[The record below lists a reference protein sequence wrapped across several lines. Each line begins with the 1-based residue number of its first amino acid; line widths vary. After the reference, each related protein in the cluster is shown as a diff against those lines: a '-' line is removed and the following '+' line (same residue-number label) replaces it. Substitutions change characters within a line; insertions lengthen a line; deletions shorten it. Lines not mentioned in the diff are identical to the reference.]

1 MGTLLQRIQRI
12 ADNEGIKITALEK
25 IIGASK
31 GVLSRAISNGTDI
44 QTKWIQLIVENY
56 PNYSADWLL
65 TGRGSMLKSDTAN
78 PNDIDRSYIDE
89 IKRIFDLSVIPYTG
103 LTVYQYG
110 KYCGIPEYR
119 IKQIYNLKYKPT
131 EEEIGFLSHK
141 LGLSRTWVSTGKEP
155 QFETWKFNKDQFESE
170 YKTFREAEDSKE
182 NRPVAI
188 PTDNP
193 KEGIPL
199 IPVNA
204 MAGALTSEQSVLE
217 YECDRYVVPVFK
229 GADFLIPV
237 KGSSMYPK
245 YSSGDIVACKRVP
258 MTDLFFQWNKVY
270 VLDTNQGALIK
281 RIKRGSDSEHILIVS
296 DNEAYEPFELP
307 IRCIYNVAIV
317 IGVIRLE

>member
-1 MGTLLQRIQRI
+1 MKTFYTKQDVLNRLKEAYNIQKDTELAALLGVSKSTLS
-12 ADNEGIKITALEK
+12 NW
-25 IIGASK
+25 S
-31 GVLSRAISNGTDI
+31 SRNTIDYDKVFSLCEHINI
-44 QTKWIQLIVENY
+44 
-56 PNYSADWLL
+56 DWLL
-65 TGRGSMLKSDTAN
+65 TGRGSMLKTDTTTLMG
-78 PNDIDRSYIDE
+78 DQD
-89 IKRIFDLSVIPYTG
+89 
-103 LTVYQYG
+103 
-110 KYCGIPEYR
+110 
-119 IKQIYNLKYKPT
+119 
-131 EEEIGFLSHK
+131 SHK
-141 LGLSRTWVSTGKEP
+141 E
-155 QFETWKFNKDQFESE
+155 
-170 YKTFREAEDSKE
+170 ED

-188 PTDNP
+188 STDNP

-296 DNEAYEPFELP
+296 DNKDYEPFELP
-307 IRCIYNVAIV
+307 IRCINNVAIV

>member
-1 MGTLLQRIQRI
+1 MKTFYTKQDVLNRLKEAYNIQKDTELATLL
-12 ADNEGIKITALEK
+12 GV
-25 IIGASK
+25 SK
-31 GVLSRAISNGTDI
+31 STLSNWSSRNTIDYDKVFSLCEHINI
-44 QTKWIQLIVENY
+44 
-56 PNYSADWLL
+56 DWLL
-65 TGRGSMLKSDTAN
+65 TGRGSMLKSET
-78 PNDIDRSYIDE
+78 
-89 IKRIFDLSVIPYTG
+89 
-103 LTVYQYG
+103 
-110 KYCGIPEYR
+110 
-119 IKQIYNLKYKPT
+119 KPLM
-131 EEEIGFLSHK
+131 G
-141 LGLSRTWVSTGKEP
+141 
-155 QFETWKFNKDQFESE
+155 DQDS
-170 YKTFREAEDSKE
+170 SKE
-182 NRPVAI
+182 EDDRPVAI
-188 PTDNP
+188 HTDNP

-281 RIKRGSDSEHILIVS
+281 RIKKGSDAEHILIVS
-296 DNEAYEPFELP
+296 DNKDYEPFELP

>member
-1 MGTLLQRIQRI
+1 MNKGKEKEN
-12 ADNEGIKITALEK
+12 ADISARLTDVLNYLSVTKNAFALKIGYERAQTVYD
-25 IIGASK
+25 II
-31 GVLSRAISNGTDI
+31 NGKSAPSYDFFRRF
-44 QTKWIQLIVENY
+44 QMSE
-56 PNYSADWLL
+56 YSEIINIDWLL
-65 TGRGSMLKSDTAN
+65 TGRGSMLKTDTT
-78 PNDIDRSYIDE
+78 PPMGDQD
-89 IKRIFDLSVIPYTG
+89 
-103 LTVYQYG
+103 
-110 KYCGIPEYR
+110 
-119 IKQIYNLKYKPT
+119 
-131 EEEIGFLSHK
+131 SHK
-141 LGLSRTWVSTGKEP
+141 E
-155 QFETWKFNKDQFESE
+155 
-170 YKTFREAEDSKE
+170 ED

>member
-1 MGTLLQRIQRI
+1 MKTFYTKQDVLNRLKEAYNIQKDTELAALLGVSKSTLS
-12 ADNEGIKITALEK
+12 NW
-25 IIGASK
+25 S
-31 GVLSRAISNGTDI
+31 SRNTIDYDKVFSLCEHINI
-44 QTKWIQLIVENY
+44 
-56 PNYSADWLL
+56 DWLL
-65 TGRGSMLKSDTAN
+65 TGRGSMLKTDTTTLMG
-78 PNDIDRSYIDE
+78 DQD
-89 IKRIFDLSVIPYTG
+89 
-103 LTVYQYG
+103 
-110 KYCGIPEYR
+110 
-119 IKQIYNLKYKPT
+119 
-131 EEEIGFLSHK
+131 SHK
-141 LGLSRTWVSTGKEP
+141 E
-155 QFETWKFNKDQFESE
+155 
-170 YKTFREAEDSKE
+170 ED

>member
-56 PNYSADWLL
+56 PHYSADWLL
-65 TGRGSMLKSDTAN
+65 TGRGSMLKTDTTPLMSDQDS
-78 PNDIDRSYIDE
+78 P
-89 IKRIFDLSVIPYTG
+89 K
-103 LTVYQYG
+103 
-110 KYCGIPEYR
+110 
-119 IKQIYNLKYKPT
+119 
-131 EEEIGFLSHK
+131 EE
-141 LGLSRTWVSTGKEP
+141 
-155 QFETWKFNKDQFESE
+155 D
-170 YKTFREAEDSKE
+170 D
-182 NRPVAI
+182 RPVAI
-188 PTDNP
+188 HTDNP

-199 IPVNA
+199 IPINA
-204 MAGALTSEQSVLE
+204 MAGAMMGEQTVME
-217 YECDRYVVPVFK
+217 YECERYVVPLFK
-229 GADFLIPV
+229 GAEFLIPV

-307 IRCIYNVAIV
+307 IRCINNVAIV

>member
-1 MGTLLQRIQRI
+1 MDKKIMLESIINHYASGNKSQMARILNVSPQAI
-12 ADNEGIKITALEK
+12 STW
-25 IIGASK
+25 
-31 GVLSRAISNGTDI
+31 LSRNTFDHE
-44 QTKWIQLIVENY
+44 LIYSKCENIN
-56 PNYSADWLL
+56 PHWLL
-65 TGRGSMLKSDTAN
+65 TGRGSMLKTDTM
-78 PNDIDRSYIDE
+78 PLMGDKDSP
-89 IKRIFDLSVIPYTG
+89 K
-103 LTVYQYG
+103 
-110 KYCGIPEYR
+110 
-119 IKQIYNLKYKPT
+119 
-131 EEEIGFLSHK
+131 EE
-141 LGLSRTWVSTGKEP
+141 
-155 QFETWKFNKDQFESE
+155 D
-170 YKTFREAEDSKE
+170 

-204 MAGALTSEQSVLE
+204 MAGALTSEQTVLE

-281 RIKRGSDSEHILIVS
+281 RIKRGSDSDHILIVS